1 MENKLQALTDKLYQD
16 GLSKGKEEGERLLQ
30 EAKAQ
35 ASRIVE
41 SAQEQAKEIVEKARK
56 EAEDLKNN
64 TLTEIK
70 ITSRQMISTLKEEVE
85 NHLMQRSLAPAL
97 HSAMEQV
104 EFVQLVI
111 VKAMECFKP
120 AEHNG
125 LSLELLLPEDYRNR
139 FDKFL
144 EGQLGADLKAGLE
157 VKFDGELKG
166 GFKIVNK
173 TEGYQFSFTEEDFM
187 ALFEEYARPR
197 IKQLLF

>member
-1 MENKLQALTDKLYQD
+1 MQALTDKLYQD

-70 ITSRQMISTLKEEVE
+70 ITSRQMISTLKEKVE

-173 TEGYQFSFTEEDFM
+173 TEGYQLSFTEEDFM

>member
-157 VKFDGELKG
+157 VKFDGERKG

-173 TEGYQFSFTEEDFM
+173 TEGYQLSFTEEDFM

>member
-56 EAEDLKNN
+56 EAEGLKNN

-173 TEGYQFSFTEEDFM
+173 TEGYQLSFTEEDFM

>member
-1 MENKLQALTDKLYQD
+1 MQALTDKLYQD

-97 HSAMEQV
+97 HSAMEQI

-144 EGQLGADLKAGLE
+144 EGQLGADFKAGLE

-173 TEGYQFSFTEEDFM
+173 TEGYQLSFTEEDFM

>member
-85 NHLMQRSLAPAL
+85 NHLMRRSLAPAL
-97 HSAMEQV
+97 HSAMEEV

-144 EGQLGADLKAGLE
+144 EGQLGADLEAGLE
-157 VKFDGELKG
+157 VKFDGDLKG

-173 TEGYQFSFTEEDFM
+173 AEGYQLSFTEEDFM